1 MKARGGLTPTTEY
14 ATNQSCGRISAASS
28 APSTYRRA
36 LGQQQIQ
43 AGLVGRM
50 AENQKGGGCVGR
62 KAIDLSGQHF
72 GKLTVLEPVGKNAK
86 KEVLWCCRCDCG
98 KTMVARGTKLRS
110 GGVKSCG
117 CVKHIKHGES
127 GSRLYHIWE
136 GMKSRCYN
144 SKHIRYARYGGRG
157 ITICGEWLHN
167 FVAFRD
173 WALSHGYRDDLTIDR
188 IDNDGSYCPENCRWA
203 TYSEQNENRW

>member
-1 MKARGGLTPTTEY
+1 
-14 ATNQSCGRISAASS
+14 
-28 APSTYRRA
+28 
-36 LGQQQIQ
+36 
-43 AGLVGRM
+43 
-50 AENQKGGGCVGR
+50 
-62 KAIDLSGQHF
+62 
-72 GKLTVLEPVGKNAK
+72 
-86 KEVLWCCRCDCG
+86 
-98 KTMVARGTKLRS
+98 
-110 GGVKSCG
+110 
-117 CVKHIKHGES
+117 
-127 GSRLYHIWE
+127 
-136 GMKSRCYN
+136 MKSRCYN